1 MSELLDALNPAIVR
15 KRRRTDYASSVD
27 VVPEPTTTW
36 KPLLVQN
43 ARNSTYRSELEGAM
57 DMFSVRYAFN
67 HCEEL
72 AGYAHHQLL
81 HSYSTLQTPIAPVSQ
96 PSSNYYGTSPTQTAD
111 NATVPYNC
119 WPPSSSHHVPYSGMS
134 ELAGALGPPVTYTR
148 QSAHVSAP
156 IVPMDCGGFSS
167 NYPPPTPTLTPT
179 LTPDTVSTTTPTP
192 EHVDVPLTPSIEDT
206 RDDEDEEPPP
216 TEPSV
221 SMSPVSPVSPEPQ
234 TKVVA
239 PPTYKFVSWA
249 PGDKIPPAETQ
260 STIIIPETT

>member
-36 KPLLVQN
+36 RPLLVQN

-67 HCEEL
+67 YCEEL
-72 AGYAHHQLL
+72 IGYAHHQPL
-81 HSYSTLQTPIAPVSQ
+81 HSYSTPQTPITPVSQ
-96 PSSNYYGTSPTQTAD
+96 PSSNDYGTSPIQTSA

-119 WPPSSSHHVPYSGMS
+119 WPPSSSHHAPYSGMS
-134 ELAGALGPPVTYTR
+134 ELAGALGPPVTYTP
-148 QSAHVSAP
+148 QSAPVSAP
-156 IVPMDCGGFSS
+156 IVPMDGGGFPS
-167 NYPPPTPTLTPT
+167 NYPPPTPI
-179 LTPDTVSTTTPTP
+179 LTPDTVSITTSTP
-192 EHVDVPLTPSIEDT
+192 EYVDVPLTPSFEDI
-206 RDDEDEEPPP
+206 REDEDEEPPP
-216 TEPSV
+216 TEPSA

-234 TKVVA
+234 TKAVA

-249 PGDKIPPAETQ
+249 PGDKVSQAETQ